1 MSQESCS
8 TLELQNEIDDCLS
21 SSSKLLEYSRNAET
35 LILPSNQCIP
45 GMWSTEQSVII
56 TEHSNYYEQMT
67 LVIKQIKESGP
78 DAPKP
83 SLPKRPK
90 SKLDSLFTQ
99 AKKRKTFNPQELHDY
114 LRSKCVDHCG
124 IDKQFLVEDV
134 WNIQGILST
143 EQLLNIL
150 RRAARQVKR
159 CEAQMLLLYI
169 KFGAFLVRVKAWHE
183 DKYDKNEIKE
193 SWRDW
198 LKTNI
203 DYSDRH
209 ARRLRNL
216 SRVLEGYPRFG
227 LVGLPVSYF
236 TAGKLKDITEM
247 LSNPEYAEYWRQP
260 LPATTNETP
269 QSQ

>member
-1 MSQESCS
+1 
-8 TLELQNEIDDCLS
+8 
-21 SSSKLLEYSRNAET
+21 
-35 LILPSNQCIP
+35 
-45 GMWSTEQSVII
+45 MWSTEQSVII
-56 TEHSNYYEQMT
+56 TEHSNCYEQMT

-99 AKKRKTFNPQELHDY
+99 AKT
-114 LRSKCVDHCG
+114 
-124 IDKQFLVEDV
+124 
-134 WNIQGILST
+134 
-143 EQLLNIL
+143 
-150 RRAARQVKR
+150 
-159 CEAQMLLLYI
+159 
-169 KFGAFLVRVKAWHE
+169 FLVRVKAWHE

-203 DYSDRH
+203 DYSDRY

-216 SRVLEGYPRFG
+216 SRGLEGYPRFG

-269 QSQ
+269 LSQ

>member
-35 LILPSNQCIP
+35 LILPSNQCVP

-67 LVIKQIKESGP
+67 LVKKQIKESGP

-99 AKKRKTFNPQELHDY
+99 AKKRKHLTPRNSMIIFVPN
-114 LRSKCVDHCG
+114 VDHCG
-124 IDKQFLVEDV
+124 IDKKFLVEDV

-150 RRAARQVKR
+150 RRAARQ
-159 CEAQMLLLYI
+159 
-169 KFGAFLVRVKAWHE
+169 FGAFLVRVKAWHE